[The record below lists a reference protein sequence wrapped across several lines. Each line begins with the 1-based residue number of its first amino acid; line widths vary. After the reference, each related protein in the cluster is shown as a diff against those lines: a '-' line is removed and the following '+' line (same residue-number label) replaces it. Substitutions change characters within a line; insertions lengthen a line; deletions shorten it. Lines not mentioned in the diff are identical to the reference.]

1 MHHTFHTATYASHQL
16 FGFQCKF
23 LPCGSTEGLGVD
35 PTGGAPNG
43 GRTAGGAPGGG
54 ATPQGDG
61 TAVSPNK
68 LDTSP
73 PALGLKGSPFPH
85 GWGVAS
91 SSEFRLYR
99 TQRILHF
106 KNSQIL
112 TGAAFTLPLGKELV
126 LPAGLS
132 PWQVDDKGLLF
143 SIYHQ
148 VMTCTI
154 AKYKG

>member
-1 MHHTFHTATYASHQL
+1 MAGAAFTLPLGKELVLPAGAEAGAKGLDCAGTAEL
-16 FGFQCKF
+16 EVVEV
-23 LPCGSTEGLGVD
+23 PCGSTEGLGVD

-85 GWGVAS
+85 G
-91 SSEFRLYR
+91 
-99 TQRILHF
+99 
-106 KNSQIL
+106 
-112 TGAAFTLPLGKELV
+112 
-126 LPAGLS
+126 
-132 PWQVDDKGLLF
+132 
-143 SIYHQ
+143 
-148 VMTCTI
+148 
-154 AKYKG
+154 